1 MQIKTTLCWSEWPSL
16 KSLQIKKSLQI
27 TNAGEGVEKRELSY
41 IVGGYVNWYSQYGEH
56 YGVSIKKKK
65 KAKIELP
72 YDPAIPLL
80 GIYPEK

>member
-1 MQIKTTLCWSEWPSL
+1 M
-16 KSLQIKKSLQI
+16 
-27 TNAGEGVEKRELSY
+27 EKRELSY

-65 KAKIELP
+65 AKIELP